1 MKIATLIL
9 DIPFDPR
16 DLRHLSYDLLYE
28 AARSIIGE
36 YIMNE
41 GLIAAILDV
50 EPQGEA
56 FRAPTD
62 CRVYIRLKTKVAI
75 LDLAPGDVII
85 GTVKTIEGRFVE
97 INVGRFLS
105 GTCHVTHLGPTD
117 RYRYEARPNEGI
129 VIRRDKETGEAE
141 YYLRALSPVRAKI
154 AGGIGRTIGNVR
166 FSMKGERLGPLE
178 VLKRKRDQVLREG

>member
-1 MKIATLIL
+1 MKIATLIV
-9 DIPFDPR
+9 DIPFDPKA
-16 DLRHLSYDLLYE
+16 LRGLSYDLLYD
-28 AARSIIGE
+28 ATRSIIGE
-36 YIMNE
+36 YIIGE

-62 CRVYIRLKTKVAI
+62 CRIYIRLKAKVVL
-75 LDLAPGDVII
+75 LDIAPGDVII
-85 GTVKTIEGRFVE
+85 GTVKKIEGRYVE
-97 INVGRFLS
+97 ISVGRFIS
-105 GTCHVTHLGPTD
+105 GTAHVSHLGPTD

-154 AGGIGRTIGNVR
+154 AGGIGRTIGTVR

-178 VLKRKRDQVLREG
+178 ILKRKREQSLREG